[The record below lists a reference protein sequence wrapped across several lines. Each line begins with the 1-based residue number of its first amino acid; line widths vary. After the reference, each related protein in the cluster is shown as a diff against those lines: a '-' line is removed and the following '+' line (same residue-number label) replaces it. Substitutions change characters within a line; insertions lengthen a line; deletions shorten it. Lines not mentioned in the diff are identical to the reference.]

1 MFSGGNMVR
10 IKSFKIRESK
20 SIALPRVW
28 LTDLG
33 LKPGDKLDVFQDNDN
48 RLVIVSPRHEEQ
60 SRDGLRDLA
69 KAESGG
75 AA

>member
-1 MFSGGNMVR
+1 MVK

-28 LTDLG
+28 LSDLG
-33 LKPGDKLDVFQDNDN
+33 LKPGDSLDVFQDNDS
-48 RLVIVSPRHEEQ
+48 RFVIVSPRHTEQ
-60 SRDGLRDLA
+60 SREGLRDLA
-69 KAESGG
+69 KVENGG